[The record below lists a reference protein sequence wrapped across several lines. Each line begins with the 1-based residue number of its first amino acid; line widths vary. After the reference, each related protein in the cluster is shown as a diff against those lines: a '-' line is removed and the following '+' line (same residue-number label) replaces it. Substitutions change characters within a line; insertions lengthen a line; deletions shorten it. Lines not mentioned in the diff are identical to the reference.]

1 MQLFYFIITTSLRGT
16 VYSQEYSMVKAAS
29 LSLSSD
35 ARVETCVV
43 TLVVQLDRKEK
54 QMICDFIYKSRG
66 GVV

>member
-1 MQLFYFIITTSLRGT
+1 M
-16 VYSQEYSMVKAAS
+16 YSQEYSIVKTAS
-29 LSLSSD
+29 LSLSLSFPSD

-43 TLVVQLDRKEK
+43 TMVIQLDRKEK